1 MSKMNAAIFRSF
13 GEPQDVI
20 AVEQIDIPEVGAD
33 EVLVKTTMT
42 SIHNH
47 DLILIRGEY
56 GIKPRLP
63 AIGGSEAV
71 GIIAAVGGAVSG
83 LTTGTRVAVGGTS
96 QTWAEY
102 FVVKAA
108 LAARVPEGMDDA
120 TAAQVISMPLSSIL
134 ALDQFNTRKGD
145 WIVVNAAN
153 GAVGKVIAAAGR
165 ARGINIALLVRREAA
180 RADLEK
186 LGFGNIFVTEE
197 RAWQDAL
204 RRAIGTARVAGGID
218 MIGGEATGE
227 IASFISENGLLL
239 GFGAISNQPFMV
251 DITDLIYKQI
261 TMRGY
266 WSLKAFEKLR
276 PDQVEALVTE
286 VFMLVTTGQ
295 LVLPV
300 DQIFPLA
307 RSTEAMAAS
316 AASRAGKI
324 LIAA

>member
-1 MSKMNAAIFRSF
+1 MSAAVFRSF

-20 AVEQIDIPEVGAD
+20 AVEQVEIPEVGAD
-33 EVLVKTTMT
+33 EVLVKTTLT

-47 DLILIRGEY
+47 DLLLIRGEY
-56 GIKPRLP
+56 GIKPHLP

-71 GIIAAVGGAVSG
+71 GVIAAAGSAVSDLAKG
-83 LTTGTRVAVGGTS
+83 MRVAVGGAN

-102 FVVKAA
+102 FVVKAT
-108 LAARVPEGMDDA
+108 LAVPVPEGMDDA
-120 TAAQVISMPLSSIL
+120 TAAQIISMPLGSVL
-134 ALDQFNTRKGD
+134 ALNQFDTRKGD
-145 WIVVNAAN
+145 WIVLNAAN

-165 ARGINIALLVRREAA
+165 ARGLNIALLVRRETA

-186 LGFGNIFVTEE
+186 LGFGDIFVTEG
-197 RAWQDAL
+197 RHWQDAL
-204 RRAIGTARVAGGID
+204 RRTIGTARVAGGID

-227 IASFISENGLLL
+227 IASFISEDGLLL

-251 DITDLIYKQI
+251 DIADLIYKQI

-266 WSLKAFEKLR
+266 WSLKAFQQLR
-276 PDQVEALVTE
+276 PDQVGDLVGE
-286 VFMLVTTGQ
+286 VFTLVTTGQ

-307 RSTEAMAAS
+307 RGAEAVAAS
-316 AASRAGKI
+316 VASRNGKI